1 MPNIYPP
8 LVFPVS
14 ANRRGPSRSHSV
26 LISELGG
33 PVARLA
39 RKAVSAPVATSTAP
53 WCTGSSDGAVESMH
67 EQTLRVEIR
76 LQATAGVPTRRTPG
90 CGVSYCSRSR
100 RHAHLPSASS
110 ITRKYRAIGGSCV
123 LSQRRRR
130 SERTDCCG
138 SARPARL
145 PPLKRPACVSPIAL
159 EGALDCSLGRFSTL
173 PHGIGWH
180 DPGYCTTNV
189 PTMPFWAC
197 PGTAHR

>member
-1 MPNIYPP
+1 MVHRVVRRCRRVDARTNPAGRD
-8 LVFPVS
+8 S
-14 ANRRGPSRSHSV
+14 AASDRRCANASYAWVWGVV
-26 LISELGG
+26 LLE
-33 PVARLA
+33 VA
-39 RKAVSAPVATSTAP
+39 
-53 WCTGSSDGAVESMH
+53 
-67 EQTLRVEIR
+67 
-76 LQATAGVPTRRTPG
+76 
-90 CGVSYCSRSR
+90 
-100 RHAHLPSASS
+100 
-110 ITRKYRAIGGSCV
+110 
-123 LSQRRRR
+123 
-130 SERTDCCG
+130 